1 MGLVIV
7 IEPHGTYAIYEQ
19 IVNQIKNQIISGELQ
34 PDEALPSIRG
44 LAADIGVSVI
54 TTKHAYEELERE
66 GLIRSV
72 SNKGFYVC
80 KYNTDYLHEKQL
92 MELENACRSGL
103 RLQNR
108 RDLELRIFVRCWR
121 DCCKMEDIIFLRSR
135 YRGRKRYSAKA
146 GSLCKMWILNF
157 QVDIL
162 WESSGKTVP
171 ERRHSSAILWRKR
184 SIIAAAFIWTEP
196 ISRRIMRGR

>member
-92 MELENACRSGL
+92 MELEK
-103 RLQNR
+103 RLQ
-108 RDLELRIFVRCWR
+108 
-121 DCCKMEDIIFLRSR
+121 
-135 YRGRKRYSAKA
+135 
-146 GSLCKMWILNF
+146 
-157 QVDIL
+157 
-162 WESSGKTVP
+162 
-171 ERRHSSAILWRKR
+171 
-184 SIIAAAFIWTEP
+184 
-196 ISRRIMRGR
+196 

>member
-1 MGLVIV
+1 MWNFGLRLLFISSFTHLFLMRFTSVGV
-7 IEPHGTYAIYEQ
+7 ESERNSPSMNLQRRRRHGTGTYAIYEQ

-92 MELENACRSGL
+92 MELEK
-103 RLQNR
+103 RLQEWIT
-108 RDLELRIFVRCWR
+108 LAKQAGLGT
-121 DCCKMEDIIFLRSR
+121 EDIREMLE
-135 YRGRKRYSAKA
+135 G
-146 GSLCKMWILNF
+146 LL
-157 QVDIL
+157 
-162 WESSGKTVP
+162 
-171 ERRHSSAILWRKR
+171 
-184 SIIAAAFIWTEP
+184 
-196 ISRRIMRGR
+196 